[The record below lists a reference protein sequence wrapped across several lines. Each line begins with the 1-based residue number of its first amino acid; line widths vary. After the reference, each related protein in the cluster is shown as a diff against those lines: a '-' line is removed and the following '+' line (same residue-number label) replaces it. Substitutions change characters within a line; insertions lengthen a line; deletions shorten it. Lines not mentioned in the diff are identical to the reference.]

1 MGVSEGDGNR
11 TSIGTPLWVCFPE
24 KEKMKATNNKDITA
38 IAVLIKPVRCAF
50 PRDFLRGVE
59 NNLADLRRFNLAT
72 SAYDIGES
80 MV

>member
-1 MGVSEGDGNR
+1 
-11 TSIGTPLWVCFPE
+11 
-24 KEKMKATNNKDITA
+24 MKATNNKDITA